1 MARDPRYD
9 VLFEPVKIGPVT
21 AKNRF
26 YQVPHCNG
34 MGYRD
39 ATALAAMRAVK
50 AEGGWAVVCSEQAEI
65 HPSSEI
71 CPFIELRIWD
81 DQDLPML
88 ARIADAI
95 HAHDALAGLELCH
108 NGMNSPNF
116 YSREIPLGPANLPIA
131 TFTNDP
137 VQARAMD
144 KTDIANLRRWHRNA
158 ALRAKKADYDI
169 VYVYAAKLLGGPMYF
184 LSRRYNQRTDEYGGS
199 LENRARL
206 LRELIED
213 TKEAVGDRCGV
224 ACRISVDEL
233 IGEEGFHAA
242 EAQDLIGLLG
252 ELPDLW
258 DLTISGWDNDSATS
272 RFTPEAYE
280 EPYIRGIKQLT
291 TKPVVGVGRFTS
303 PDTMVRMV
311 REGLLDLIG
320 AARPSI
326 ADPFLPKKIEE
337 GRIDEIRECIGCNIC
352 VSGDFTMSPIR
363 CTQNPSMGE
372 EWRRGWHPERI
383 APAPA
388 CEKVLVV
395 GAGPAGLEAAMML
408 GRRGYDVALAE
419 ATTVLGGRVEKEA
432 KLPGLAAW
440 KRVADY
446 RVYQLE
452 RMPNVEIY
460 RDSRLAAED
469 VLGYGAEHVVVA
481 TGSRWRGDGVARRVL
496 TPVPIATGARVLTPD
511 DIMAGTHA
519 GLRSVL
525 IYDDDHYYMGGVLA
539 EKLAREG
546 IEVTIATPAADVS
559 NWMHMTMEQFRV
571 QARLVELGVGI
582 LPHKVLDSIAA
593 GGATLKCVFSGR
605 EEAVEAEAVVLV
617 TARLPDN
624 ALATALDAAR
634 DAWADAGIVS
644 VTTIGDALAP
654 GTIAAAVFSG
664 RRCAEEMDGA
674 PLGDAL
680 PFRREVTALIALEQG
695 WGRGFPRHPGA

>member
-81 DQDLPML
+81 DQDIPML

-95 HAHDALAGLELCH
+95 HTFDALAGMELCH

-116 YSREIPLGPANLPIA
+116 YSREVPLGPANLPIA

-137 VQARAMD
+137 VQAKAMD

-169 VYVYAAKLLGGPMYF
+169 VYVYAAKLLGGPMFF
-184 LSRRYNQRTDEYGGS
+184 LSRRYNDRTDEYGGS

-224 ACRISVDEL
+224 ACRISTDEL
-233 IGEEGFHAA
+233 IGEEGWTKA
-242 EAQDLIGLLG
+242 EAEDLMGLIG

-258 DLTISGWDNDSATS
+258 DLTISGWDNDSSTS
-272 RFTPEAYE
+272 RFEAEAYE
-280 EPYIRGIKQLT
+280 EPYVRGIKQLT

-311 REGLLDLIG
+311 REGVLDLIG

-337 GRIDEIRECIGCNIC
+337 GRAGEIRECIGCNIC

-383 APAPA
+383 SPAVSRS
-388 CEKVLVV
+388 KVLVV

-408 GRRGYDVALAE
+408 GRRGYEVTLAE
-419 ATTVLGGRVEKEA
+419 ATRTLGGRVVREA

-446 RVYQLE
+446 RTYQLE
-452 RMPNVEIY
+452 QMSNVEIF
-460 RDSRLAAED
+460 RDSRMTAED
-469 VLGYGAEHVVVA
+469 IFGYGAEHLILA
-481 TGSRWRGDGVARRVL
+481 TGSHWRRDGVGRRIL
-496 TPVPIATGARVLTPD
+496 KPLPIAADAKVFTPD
-511 DIMAGTHA
+511 DIMAGKHA
-519 GLRSVL
+519 GIQSAL
-525 IYDDDHYYMGGVLA
+525 IFDDDHYYMGGVLA
-539 EKLAREG
+539 ELLAREG
-546 IEVTIATPAADVS
+546 VEVALATPAADAS

-571 QARLVELGVGI
+571 QQRLTELGVRI
-582 LPHKVLDSIAA
+582 LSHKLLDSVSA
-593 GGATLKCVFSGR
+593 GSATLKCVFTGR
-605 EEAVEAEAVVLV
+605 TESHVAEAAVLV

-624 ALATALDAAR
+624 ALALSLQTARIGGEGGEIAS
-634 DAWADAGIVS
+634 I
-644 VTTIGDALAP
+644 TTVGDALAP

-664 RRCAEEMDGA
+664 RRCAEEMDA
-674 PLGDAL
+674 VPIGDGL
-680 PFRREVTALIALEQG
+680 PFRREVTALVEG
-695 WGRGFPRHPGA
+695 WRA